1 MLEAIKKDARE
12 KMDKA
17 LKTLEHHF
25 ETLRTGRASLSIVQ
39 DVKVDPYNS
48 GALPL
53 NQVASLST
61 PDAKSIVIQP
71 WDKSVIG
78 LIEKAILAANLGITP
93 ANDGTLIRLVVP
105 PMTEERRKEVVKH
118 AHKVAEEARVS
129 IRNVRRHVNEEIK
142 KNEKKHEITEDDRD
156 RLLKEI
162 QTQTDDHIKKID
174 AMLAA
179 KEKEIMAV

>member
-1 MLEAIKKDARE
+1 MLEALKKDSKD

-17 LKTLEHHF
+17 LKALENHF
-25 ETLRTGRASLSIVQ
+25 ETLRTGRASLSILQ
-39 DVKVDPYNS
+39 DVRVDPYNS
-48 GALPL
+48 GAVPL

-78 LIEKAILAANLGITP
+78 MVEKAILAANIGLTP
-93 ANDGTLIRLVVP
+93 SNDGTLIRLSIP

-118 AHKVAEEARVS
+118 AHKVTEEARVA

-142 KNEKKHEITEDDRD
+142 KDEKKHEITEDDRT
-156 RLLKEI
+156 RMLKDI
-162 QTQTDDHIKKID
+162 QTMTDDHIKKVD

-179 KEKEIMAV
+179 KEKEILAV